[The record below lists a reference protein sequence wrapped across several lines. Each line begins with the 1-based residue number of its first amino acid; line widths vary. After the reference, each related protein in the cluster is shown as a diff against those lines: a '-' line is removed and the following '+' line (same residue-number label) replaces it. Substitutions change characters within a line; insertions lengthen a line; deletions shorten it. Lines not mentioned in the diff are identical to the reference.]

1 MKGFIDKSRFQS
13 MLHDGMTVM
22 IGGFLANGSPERL
35 ITAVL
40 ETPVKDLTVICND
53 GGFEDRGAG
62 RLIVAGRVKKLIAS
76 HIGTNPTAGRLMQ
89 EGKMEIVLV
98 PQGTLAERIRARG
111 AGLGGILTP
120 TGMNTIVA
128 EGKTVLPVN
137 GKDYLLEEPL
147 GADLALIGGA
157 IADRY
162 GNLAYRGTMRNF
174 NPLIAMASSIAVADP
189 VETVAVL
196 DPERIVTPY
205 PLVDY
210 VLKEEN
216 GQ

>member
-1 MKGFIDKSRFQS
+1 MEDNRP
-13 MLHDGMTVM
+13 TP
-22 IGGFLANGSPERL
+22 GS
-35 ITAVL
+35 
-40 ETPVKDLTVICND
+40 TP
-53 GGFEDRGAG
+53 
-62 RLIVAGRVKKLIAS
+62 
-76 HIGTNPTAGRLMQ
+76 P
-89 EGKMEIVLV
+89 
-98 PQGTLAERIRARG
+98 P
-111 AGLGGILTP
+111 LTP
-120 TGMNTIVA
+120 GQVSPVA
-128 EGKTVLPVN
+128 PGPVAPAPAPPKN
-137 GKDYLLEEPL
+137 PQNKR
-147 GADLALIGGA
+147 AWIIGGA